1 MKQLEI
7 ALKNFLLTFYLTF
20 HSEKRVNSIS
30 VFSKDSKLL
39 FIRLNR
45 IGDALVTTPLLH
57 AVKNNLNC
65 KIVVLADSKNFF
77 TYKNTPD
84 VDQIIIFQKGAKGF
98 RETLKLLNE
107 MKFDAVIDLHDDV
120 STTVSFLI
128 SKLHIPVKFGL
139 EKSNSKVYTNT
150 VKRLPQNESH
160 VIERIM
166 QLTNLFNISY
176 SIDECNVH
184 YYPLKHS
191 LKKIDD
197 YLSKTFDRSK
207 FILGI
212 NISAGS
218 DARFWGVKKFR
229 SLIDFLKAY
238 DVQVLM
244 LSTTRDLRSAMSI
257 MGDNKDK
264 IFFTPVFDE
273 FAAMI
278 TKLDMLFSPDTAT
291 IHLASVSK
299 IPVFGIYVQYDTDAQ
314 IWSPFQS
321 PFDCVITQEPTLI
334 NVTFDEVIKKFKPF
348 LEKFAHVTP
357 NS

>member
-1 MKQLEI
+1 
-7 ALKNFLLTFYLTF
+7 
-20 HSEKRVNSIS
+20 
-30 VFSKDSKLL
+30 
-39 FIRLNR
+39 
-45 IGDALVTTPLLH
+45 
-57 AVKNNLNC
+57 
-65 KIVVLADSKNFF
+65 
-77 TYKNTPD
+77 
-84 VDQIIIFQKGAKGF
+84 
-98 RETLKLLNE
+98 
-107 MKFDAVIDLHDDV
+107 
-120 STTVSFLI
+120 
-128 SKLHIPVKFGL
+128 
-139 EKSNSKVYTNT
+139 
-150 VKRLPQNESH
+150 
-160 VIERIM
+160 M

>member
-7 ALKNFLLTFYLTF
+7 KLKNFLLAFYLAF
-20 HSEKRVNSIS
+20 HSKKRVTSMPQ
-30 VFSKDSKLL
+30 FSSKSKLL

-45 IGDALVTTPLLH
+45 IGDALITTPLLH
-57 AVKNNLNC
+57 AVKKNLNC
-65 KIVVLADSKNFF
+65 KIVVLADSKNYF
-77 TYKNTPD
+77 TFKNTPN

-120 STTVSFLI
+120 STTVSILI
-128 SKLHIPVKFGL
+128 SKLHIPYKFGL
-139 EKSNSKVYTNT
+139 EKSNAKIYTHTVERPQQSKT
-150 VKRLPQNESH
+150 H
-160 VIERIM
+160 VIERTM
-166 QLTNLFNISY
+166 QLANLFNIKY
-176 SIDECNVH
+176 NYEDCNVR
-184 YYPLKHS
+184 YFPLEHS
-191 LKKIDD
+191 LKKIDEF
-197 YLSKTFDRSK
+197 LSRTFDRSK

-218 DARFWGVKKFR
+218 DARFWGVKNYQA
-229 SLIDFLKAY
+229 LIDFLKAY
-238 DVQVLM
+238 DVQVLL

-264 IFFTPVFDE
+264 ICFTPVFDE

-299 IPVFGIYVQYDTDAQ
+299 IPVFGIYVHYKTDAQ
-314 IWSPFQS
+314 IWSPYQS
-321 PFDCVITQEPTLI
+321 PFDCVITKEPTLL
-334 NVTFDEVIKKFKPF
+334 NVSFDEVIKKFKPF
-348 LEKFAHVTP
+348 LEKFAHVTS
-357 NS
+357 NT

>member
-1 MKQLEI
+1 MKKLEI
-7 ALKNFLLTFYLTF
+7 ALKNFLLDFYLTF
-20 HSEKRVNSIS
+20 HTSKKVNSIPQ
-30 VFSKDSKLL
+30 FSSNSKLL
-39 FIRLNR
+39 FVRLNR

-57 AVKNNLNC
+57 SVKKNINC
-65 KIVVLADSKNFF
+65 KIVVLADSKNYF
-77 TYKNTPD
+77 TFKNTPD
-84 VDQIIIFQKGAKGF
+84 VDQIIVFQKGAKGF

-128 SKLHIPVKFGL
+128 SKLHIPYKFGL
-139 EKSNSKVYTNT
+139 EKSNSKVYTHT
-150 VKRLPQNESH
+150 AKRLQQSESH

-166 QLTNLFNISY
+166 QLANLF
-176 SIDECNVH
+176 SIIYNVDECNVH
-184 YYPLKHS
+184 YYPLEHS

-218 DARFWGVKKFR
+218 DARFWGVKNFR

-257 MGDNKDK
+257 MGENKDK

-291 IHLASVSK
+291 IHLASVAK
-299 IPVFGIYVQYDTDAQ
+299 IPVFGIYVQYDTNAQ

-321 PFDCVITQEPTLI
+321 PFDCVITKEPTLF
-334 NVTFDEVIKKFKPF
+334 NVSFEEVIKKFKPF
-348 LEKFAHVTP
+348 LEKYAHVKT